1 MDLDDYRKGYEKEVT
16 TAAARGKRKV
26 GASGASAGERGT
38 RELVAVIKDAARPAG
53 ARVTAIDEVGAD
65 AVSKPAAM
73 KALLAV
79 LAAPDDDP
87 PVRRAALDALQ
98 QNSFSAVAFRRW
110 STEFLEALRA
120 VATDADPELRARA
133 IDLLALSGDEYVQR
147 LLVEGLEDPAKGLV
161 PTQAALRMIGY
172 DVHGDH
178 YGLLRDIAET
188 SDKPTDRRAAL
199 RLLAADSDSSDL
211 FERIAADKSEDS
223 RARATSAIALQSLAP
238 DRFDVVAREV
248 LVDADDDDTVRATF
262 VNALAHGPSA
272 HDEELVAQVRA
283 VEEESSSPQL
293 TQAARHFGR
302 LADEQA

>member
-1 MDLDDYRKGYEKEVT
+1 MDLDDYRKDYEHEVT
-16 TAAARGKRKV
+16 RAAARAKRDL
-26 GASGASAGERGT
+26 GARGSAPGERGT
-38 RELVAVIKDAARPAG
+38 RELVAVVKDTSLPAG
-53 ARVTAIDEVGAD
+53 ARVSAIGEVGTD
-65 AVSKPAAM
+65 AVSKPTAM
-73 KALLAV
+73 KALLKV
-79 LAAPDDDP
+79 LADADDIP
-87 PVRRAALDALQ
+87 SVRRAALDALQ
-98 QNSFSAVAFRRW
+98 QNSFSAVAFRGW
-110 STEFLEALRA
+110 STDFSEALRA
-120 VATDADPELRARA
+120 TATDADDRLRARA

-147 LLVEGLEDPAKGLV
+147 LLVEGLEDPAKMLV
-161 PTQAALRMIGY
+161 PTQEALRMIGY

-178 YGLLRDIAET
+178 YGVLRDIAET

-199 RLLAADSDSSDL
+199 RLLAADSESSDL

-238 DRFDVVAREV
+238 DRFDVLAREV

-262 VNALAHGPSA
+262 VNALAHGPLA